1 MTKPDMRIK
10 MGPACFP
17 GIKDLD
23 ENKSI
28 DESQIRDICAYIDE
42 RYDCADFRMVCIIRT
57 LYIHTHLLSEETV
70 QIMKKTVL
78 DFKYWMDEP
87 GEDNMCTWSEN
98 HQMIFSTVEYLAGQ
112 LYPDEIFTNANITGT
127 EHKQKAEKRINNWLY
142 YRFTYGFTE
151 WHSNVYYEEDIAPIA
166 LLIDLSKDEDL
177 VTRTKMIMDILLLDM
192 AMFSW
197 KGLFGATSGRCY
209 KKHKMNPLKQSTIQ
223 VTEKVFGFNN
233 IKDYDYSKIDTSFML
248 NKKYD
253 IPKVIRDIGR
263 DYDDVEIK
271 DSMGLDLKEIKDEF
285 EDLKD
290 IDTTGMFLWAMEAFT
305 NKESINMTLKI
316 LNEWK
321 MQNNSFLKDFKMINK
336 PILIK
341 LNLLPTIVKLLNP
354 VTQGIAIQRANSYI
368 YKTKYYTMSTAQKHH
383 PKEFADQQHI
393 WQATLSKEITV
404 FTTHPGWA
412 AFSDIDRNFS
422 PDYWVGNGIFPHSVQ
437 YKNVHISIYDL
448 KKRKGFI
455 EKKRALFTHA
465 YFPQDLFDEV
475 ILEDNYLFGRHK
487 DTYIALIAKN
497 KLEFN
502 PEDNTDCI
510 QQGELTYW
518 ICILG
523 DIEKDKSFEEFIQK
537 TRSNKIEFT
546 NKKLTIKSK
555 DTYELEYNKDF
566 KLNNVPILTEYK
578 RLESPYGDIERKP
591 KEIRIQFQNKYLYL
605 NYDKIIRE
613 HGETK

>member
-1 MTKPDMRIK
+1 
-10 MGPACFP
+10 
-17 GIKDLD
+17 
-23 ENKSI
+23 
-28 DESQIRDICAYIDE
+28 
-42 RYDCADFRMVCIIRT
+42 
-57 LYIHTHLLSEETV
+57 
-70 QIMKKTVL
+70 
-78 DFKYWMDEP
+78 
-87 GEDNMCTWSEN
+87 
-98 HQMIFSTVEYLAGQ
+98 
-112 LYPDEIFTNANITGT
+112 
-127 EHKQKAEKRINNWLY
+127 
-142 YRFTYGFTE
+142 
-151 WHSNVYYEEDIAPIA
+151 VYYEEDIAPIA
-166 LLIDLSKDEDL
+166 LLIDLCEDEDL
-177 VTRTKMIMDILLLDM
+177 VNKNQDDYGYPFTGYRYV
-192 AMFSW
+192 SW

-253 IPKVIRDIGR
+253 IPKVIQDIGK

-271 DSMGLDLKEIKDEF
+271 DSMGLDLKEIKEEF
-285 EDLKD
+285 DDLKD
-290 IDTTGMFLWAMEAFT
+290 IHTTGMFLWAMEAFT
-305 NKESINMTLKI
+305 NKESINMTMKV
-316 LNEWK
+316 LNEWN

-341 LNLLPTIVKLLNP
+341 LNLLPTILKILNP

-465 YFPQDLFDEV
+465 YFPQNLFDEV
-475 ILEDNYLFGRHK
+475 ILEDNYLFGRCK

-523 DIEKDKSFEEFIQK
+523 DIEKDKSFKEFMKKIK
-537 TRSNKIEFT
+537 GINIEFK
-546 NKKLTIKSK
+546 NKKLTLICKN
-555 DTYELEYNKDF
+555 TYELEYNKDF
-566 KLNNVPILTEYK
+566 KVNNATIDTEYK

-591 KEIRIQFQNKYLYL
+591 KEIRIQFQKLVPVP
-605 NYDKIIRE
+605 
-613 HGETK
+613 